1 MFFGHEMM
9 FATDPRLL
17 LTHEKSLELASC
29 VQNGKVIDGVLK
41 KMPASVAGRHGIP
54 PLAELSYFD
63 LHFGYLLPWI
73 HAGPWGVLKS
83 FWKYLLRDYTGTRP
97 PAFAIPNADR
107 KKMSS
112 RAKYLVLTSD
122 MGRPYTDIV
131 RYKGTWVQPLEEMY
145 TR

>member
-1 MFFGHEMM
+1 MYKVDTNISSDRTYFAGYCAAVKQPMFFGHEMM

-17 LTHEKSLELASC
+17 LTHETALELASC

-41 KMPASVAGRHGIP
+41 ELSASVAGKYGSP

-83 FWKYLLRDYTGTRP
+83 FWKYLLRITP
-97 PAFAIPNADR
+97 VLDR
-107 KKMSS
+107 QPSLFRMQI
-112 RAKYLVLTSD
+112 
-122 MGRPYTDIV
+122 GRRCPV
-131 RYKGTWVQPLEEMY
+131 AQNTWC
-145 TR
+145 